1 MTVVLIL
8 LCSSGATKLLSHELY
23 RVREA
28 ARRELAERGEEALEE
43 LERAVRAEDPEKALA
58 AVGLLAR
65 LGEKALPAL
74 EEALHSEDDAVA
86 SAAWEAVV
94 RRRGRAWMGV
104 SIKDVQGPNGEPV
117 GGGALVAE
125 VKKNTPAE
133 ESGMKAGDIIIGFNG
148 EEALSVSDL
157 IRVVG
162 GTRPGTRCRVEL
174 IRSGEPVEVELKVTT
189 MPEEYLR
196 R

>member
-8 LCSSGATKLLSHELY
+8 LCSSGATELLSHELY

-43 LERAVRAEDPEKALA
+43 LERAVRGEDAETALA

-86 SAAWEAVV
+86 SAAWDAVV

-104 SIKDVQGPNGEPV
+104 SIKDVQGPNGEPM
-117 GGGALVAE
+117 GGGVLVAN
-125 VKKNTPAE
+125 VLKDTPAE
-133 ESGMKAGDIIIGFNG
+133 SSGVKPNDVIVGFNG

-174 IRSGEPVEVELKVTT
+174 IRSGEPVEMELKVTT
-189 MPEEYLR
+189 MPEKPLR